1 MAGIGTNI
9 FASTGLSASA
19 DTGNGGNG
27 DSASLASATY
37 GPPAAGSAGPF
48 NPRHG
53 VGLGFWLAVGGVVV
67 LVLIRQSLP
76 R

>member
-19 DTGNGGNG
+19 GDGGGNG
-27 DSASLASATY
+27 DGAALASATY
-37 GPPAAGSAGPF
+37 GPPANGSVGPF
-48 NPRHG
+48 SPTHG
-53 VGLGFWLAVGGVVV
+53 VGLGFWLAVTGVVI
-67 LVLIRQSLP
+67 LIFVRQSLP

>member
-19 DTGNGGNG
+19 DTGNGNG
-27 DSASLASATY
+27 DSASLATATY
-37 GPPAAGSAGPF
+37 GPAANGSVSPF
-48 NPRHG
+48 SPTHG
-53 VGLGFWLAVGGVVV
+53 VGLGFWGAVAGVVV